1 MVWQSNSALHELCTN
16 ISLEKAVH
24 NCKTLLGDIKRNA
37 KRSVCPPFL
46 FPYRKKMMFLSALP
60 LLLVSIFTAT
70 GSKAGRYNDLGT
82 YKRSVNTLFT
92 LNITADNIHQRH
104 NCTGEC
110 AKARNDAIHGI
121 VKSSCGHCNSGFRLA
136 IYKCVTGIF
145 V

>member
-70 GSKAGRYNDLGT
+70 GSKAGRYSNLGT

-92 LNITADNIHQRH
+92 LNIL
-104 NCTGEC
+104 
-110 AKARNDAIHGI
+110 
-121 VKSSCGHCNSGFRLA
+121 RLITYTKDIIA
-136 IYKCVTGIF
+136 QGNVLKPEMTQYTE
-145 V
+145 